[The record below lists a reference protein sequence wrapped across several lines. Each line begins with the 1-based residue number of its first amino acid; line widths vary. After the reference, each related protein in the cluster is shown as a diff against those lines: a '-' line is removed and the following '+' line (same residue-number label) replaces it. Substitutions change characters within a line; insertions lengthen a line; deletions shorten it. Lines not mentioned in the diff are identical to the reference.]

1 MSLIRKL
8 GLGRA
13 VLSVVVAGL
22 GAIAAVLDAGGRFFA
37 DPPHRS
43 LGGATAPAFARLAD
57 EPGAPAPT
65 IT

>member
-13 VLSVVVAGL
+13 VLFVVVAGL
-22 GAIAAVLDAGGRFFA
+22 GGIAAVLDAGGQFFA
-37 DPPHRS
+37 NPPHLS
-43 LGGATAPAFARLAD
+43 LGGAPVPTFARLAD
-57 EPGAPAPT
+57 QPGAPAPA